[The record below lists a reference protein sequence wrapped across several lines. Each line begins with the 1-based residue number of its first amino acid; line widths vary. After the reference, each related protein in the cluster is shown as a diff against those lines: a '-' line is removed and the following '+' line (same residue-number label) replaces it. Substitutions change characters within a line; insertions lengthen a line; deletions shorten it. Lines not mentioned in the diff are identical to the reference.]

1 MDDKIE
7 IKIDYLVFD
16 IEIKDILPCDD
27 NFSVI

>member
-7 IKIDYLVFD
+7 IKIDYLVLD
-16 IEIKDILPCDD
+16 IEIKDISPCDD

>member
-16 IEIKDILPCDD
+16 IEIKDISPCDD